1 MSSDDS
7 TLRWPARRRVQ
18 RDRGGIAVWLAIAL
32 CLWLGGGVIAVTAVT
47 DLGVA
52 VARAR
57 GAADAA
63 ALAGMASSPLAGG
76 SGSPRPAAAEAAA
89 ANAATLVAT
98 EEDGWPLRY
107 AVTVSVQPRT
117 ALVVAV
123 TGPVQAKAVAA
134 VRPATN

>member
-1 MSSDDS
+1 MHHDG
-7 TLRWPARRRVQ
+7 
-18 RDRGGIAVWLAIAL
+18 GGIAVWLAIAL

-76 SGSPRPAAAEAAA
+76 SGSPQLAAAEAAV
-89 ANAATLVAT
+89 ANAATLIAA

-107 AVTVSVQPRT
+107 AVTVSVRPRT
-117 ALVVAV
+117 ALVVVV

-134 VRPATN
+134 VRPPVP